1 MGSMKKQS
9 LQDWNEMKWM
19 QTQMNNYIDLQ
30 KVVSLY
36 FSLQVSMY
44 KMYILLYFLIFSYTK
59 IVSLFKLRVFIGRLS
74 RNHEKK
80 LIKRIF
86 TTESFAVVE
95 KLLSP
100 NFTVKRKPFPKSQTL
115 LSCDTVRRK
124 IRMQVSRSSW
134 QKTWNP
140 QFVSVM
146 IPFTIVRAYVTQ
158 PEYRDAFV
166 KWCST
171 FRLDYSFTPPGWY
184 RLRQLP
190 LSWHKNC
197 RQS

>member
-1 MGSMKKQS
+1 MH
-9 LQDWNEMKWM
+9 
-19 QTQMNNYIDLQ
+19 TQMNNYIDLQ

-44 KMYILLYFLIFSYTK
+44 KMYILLYFLIFLYIT

-80 LIKRIF
+80 LIKRKF

-100 NFTVKRKPFPKSQTL
+100 NFTVKRKPFRKSQTL

-124 IRMQVSRSSW
+124 IRMQ
-134 QKTWNP
+134 
-140 QFVSVM
+140 
-146 IPFTIVRAYVTQ
+146 
-158 PEYRDAFV
+158 
-166 KWCST
+166 
-171 FRLDYSFTPPGWY
+171 SFTKLVTKNLKSAICQRNDTVYHRQGLRHSARISRCLCEMMLNFPTGLQFY
-184 RLRQLP
+184 AARLVSAPSTATELTQK
-190 LSWHKNC
+190 LSPKLGKIHPKF
-197 RQS
+197 RIHY